1 MDRNTTRRPFTLPA
15 TRGNREKWYNR
26 GRETSAHSR
35 DRVSSTD
42 RSVLYTKGKHMGEQR
57 TGIPLAD
64 GLSCT
69 LDATK
74 EHPERY
80 ATIIGGAAPLP
91 LNKVQALALFRI
103 MLSHLAQLAGDDLHN
118 DTLLQQVDLIQLL
131 TFSMELLDDWSDT
144 DLEDRQT
151 LRDALEQYDF
161 AYDFH
166 ETLMHAMGAWEEAL
180 RFHYDRIE
188 SAASKID
195 VDLEDLL
202 EEEEDER
209 EDETTE

>member
-1 MDRNTTRRPFTLPA
+1 
-15 TRGNREKWYNR
+15 
-26 GRETSAHSR
+26 
-35 DRVSSTD
+35 
-42 RSVLYTKGKHMGEQR
+42 MGEQR

-151 LRDALEQYDF
+151 LREALEQYDF

>member
-1 MDRNTTRRPFTLPA
+1 MA
-15 TRGNREKWYNR
+15 
-26 GRETSAHSR
+26 
-35 DRVSSTD
+35 
-42 RSVLYTKGKHMGEQR
+42 EQR

-80 ATIIGGAAPLP
+80 ATILGGAAPLS

-103 MLSHLAQLAGDDLHN
+103 MLSHLAQIAGDELHN
-118 DTLLQQVDLIQLL
+118 ETLLEQVDLIQLL
-131 TFSMELLDDWSDT
+131 NFSMELLSDWSDA
-144 DLEDRQT
+144 DLEDRQV
-151 LRDALEQYDF
+151 LKEALEQYSL
-161 AYDFH
+161 AYDFRA
-166 ETLMHAMGAWEEAL
+166 ELAAQMAAWETTL
-180 RFHYDRIE
+180 RREYDRIE

-195 VDLEDLL
+195 VDLEELAD
-202 EEEEDER
+202 EDEDEL